1 MRGIEDIRAAIRDV
15 PDFPKPGII
24 FKDITPVLGD
34 SELFAAAV
42 KIFVDRHIGRGI
54 GRIAAI
60 DARGFIFG
68 GAVAH
73 ELGVGFVPVRKKGKL
88 PYRSIE
94 ESYDLEYGSATLC
107 VHEDAFEKGEK
118 VVIIDDLLATGGT
131 AGAAVKL
138 VESAGGTVASV
149 DFLVELAFLRGREK
163 LAGYEVFAPVV
174 F

>member
-1 MRGIEDIRAAIRDV
+1 MKGIEDIRAAIRDV
-15 PDFPKPGII
+15 PDFPKPGIV

-34 SELFAAAV
+34 AELFASAV
-42 KIFVDRHIGRGI
+42 KIFVDRHLGKGV
-54 GRIAAI
+54 GRIAGI

-68 GAVAH
+68 GAIAK

-88 PYRSIE
+88 PYKSIE

-107 VHEDAFEKGEK
+107 VHEDAFTKGEK

-131 AGAAVKL
+131 AAATVKL
-138 VESAGGTVASV
+138 VEAAGGIVVSL
-149 DFLVELAFLRGREK
+149 DFLVELAFLNGREK

>member
-1 MRGIEDIRAAIRDV
+1 VKSIDDIKAAIRDV
-15 PDFPKPGII
+15 PDFPQPGII
-24 FKDITPVLGD
+24 FKDITPVLGEP
-34 SELFAAAV
+34 ELFAAAV
-42 KIFVDRHIGRGI
+42 QVFVDRHTGKDIGK
-54 GRIAAI
+54 IAAI

-68 GAVAH
+68 GAIAK
-73 ELGVGFVPVRKKGKL
+73 ELGIGFVPVRKKGKL
-88 PYRSIE
+88 PYKSIE

-131 AGAAVKL
+131 AAATVKL
-138 VESAGGTVASV
+138 VESAGGVVAGI
-149 DFLVELAFLRGREK
+149 DFLVELAFLNGREK

>member
-1 MRGIEDIRAAIRDV
+1 MKTIDDIRVAIRDV

-34 SELFAAAV
+34 PELFAAV
-42 KIFVDRHIGRGI
+42 VRLFVDQHRDQGI

-68 GAVAH
+68 GAVAR
-73 ELGVGFVPVRKKGKL
+73 ELGIGFVPVRKKGKL
-88 PYRSIE
+88 PYKAIE

-131 AGAAVKL
+131 ARATVNL
-138 VESAGGTVASV
+138 VERAGGVVAGI
-149 DFLVELAFLRGREK
+149 DFLVELAFLNGREK
-163 LAGYEVFAPVV
+163 LPGYHVFAPVI

>member
-1 MRGIEDIRAAIRDV
+1 MKSIEEIKAAIRDV
-15 PDFPKPGII
+15 PDFPKEGII

-34 SELFAAAV
+34 PELFAATV
-42 KIFVDRHIGRGI
+42 QIFVDRHSGSDI

-68 GAVAH
+68 GAIAK
-73 ELGVGFVPVRKKGKL
+73 ELGIGFVPVRKKGKL
-88 PYRSIE
+88 PYKSIE

-107 VHEDAFEKGEK
+107 VHEDAFAKGEK

-131 AGAAVKL
+131 AAATVKL
-138 VESAGGTVASV
+138 VEAAGGTVASI
-149 DFLVELAFLRGREK
+149 DFLVELAFLNGREK
-163 LAGYEVFAPVV
+163 LEGYEVFAPVV